1 MTNKCRFL
9 FTILILLLTCSL
21 MRSPQ
26 TCAQSMTHVVQKGD
40 TLWDVCELYYGNPD
54 LWPKLWQM
62 NPFVTNPHLLEPG
75 DVLTLLENVPILIP
89 KEKEVAVNEPEKLE
103 PVVTGPVGIDVSA
116 LTNMDTLGHLC
127 DVEAELW
134 GDLFASEDDRML
146 LSPGD
151 TVYVKITKQGKR
163 VEPGDEFSICKQ
175 SPLIKHPITG
185 EKMGYVLTVRGKLVI
200 EEPVG
205 LTYEEDELV
214 PKKNIYKA
222 TLLNCF
228 KTLSVGDS
236 IIPYEPASPC
246 VLPRS
251 MDRSLLGNVV
261 ATQDETNILATSAV
275 VYIDCGL
282 DKGVQ
287 KGHVFQVVRK
297 HVVPD
302 PDTQGFRLTRRPEL
316 ILPDVHLAT
325 ILVLKSREKT
335 ATAVVISSE
344 EDFPVGSH
352 INALS
357 WSGAPEILSKIA
369 TCSLE

>member
-1 MTNKCRFL
+1 
-9 FTILILLLTCSL
+9 
-21 MRSPQ
+21 
-26 TCAQSMTHVVQKGD
+26 MTHVVQKGD
-40 TLWDVCELYYGNPD
+40 TLWDVCELYYGDPD

-75 DVLTLLENVPILIP
+75 DVLTLLEDVPILT
-89 KEKEVAVNEPEKLE
+89 PEERDL
-103 PVVTGPVGIDVSA
+103 PVKKPERPEQVVRGPVGIDVSG
-116 LTNMDTLGHLC
+116 LTNVNALGYLS
-127 DVEAELW
+127 DLEAELW
-134 GDLFASEDDRML
+134 GALFASENDRVL

-151 TVYVKITKQGKR
+151 TVYVRITKQGEKI
-163 VEPGDEFSICKQ
+163 EPGDEFSICKQ

-185 EKMGYVLTVRGKLVI
+185 EKMGYVLTVRGRLVI

-205 LTYEEDELV
+205 LTYVENELV

-222 TLLNCF
+222 TLLNCY

-236 IIPYEPASPC
+236 IVPYKPATPC

-251 MDRSLLGNVV
+251 MDGSLHGNVV

-302 PDTQGFRLTRRPEL
+302 PDDQGFRLTKRPEL
-316 ILPDVHLAT
+316 ILPDVQLAT
-325 ILVLKSREKT
+325 ILVLESREKT
-335 ATAVVISSE
+335 ATAVVISSK

-357 WSGAPEILSKIA
+357 WSGTPEILSKIA
-369 TCSLE
+369 TCALE